1 MAMTLLT
8 GGASSG
14 KSRTAVRLA
23 ADTGRPVTVIATAE
37 AGDEEMAERI
47 ARHRAERPLTWRVLE
62 EPLDVAGA
70 LAGAGDDVVIVDCL
84 TLWVSN
90 LLGAGRSDEEIR
102 TLARAAADACAG
114 RPAPTIVVT
123 NEVGSG
129 LVPMHPVGRRY
140 RDVLG
145 GVNATFAGE
154 AAQVALL
161 VAGRA
166 VVLPEVSDTVALP

>member
-14 KSRTAVRLA
+14 KSRAAVGLA
-23 ADTGRPVTVIATAE
+23 VASGRPVTLVATAE
-37 AGDEEMAERI
+37 ARDEEMAARI
-47 ARHRAERPLTWRVLE
+47 ARHRAERPLTWRVRE
-62 EPLDVAGA
+62 EPIDVVGA
-70 LAGAGDDVVIVDCL
+70 VARAGDDVVIVDCL

-90 LLGAGRSDEEIR
+90 LLGAERADEEIDA
-102 TLARAAADACAG
+102 LAREAATACAE
-114 RPAPTIVVT
+114 RRAPTIVVT

-129 LVPMHPVGRRY
+129 IVPMHPVGRRY

-145 GVNATFAGE
+145 GVNATFAGA
-154 AAQVALL
+154 AAQVALM

-166 VVLPEVSDTVALP
+166 VVLQDASDAVVLS

>member
-14 KSRTAVRLA
+14 KSRAAVGLA
-23 ADTGRPVTVIATAE
+23 AASGRRVTLVATAE
-37 AGDEEMAERI
+37 ARDEEMAARI
-47 ARHRAERPLTWRVLE
+47 ARHRAERPSTWRVLE
-62 EPLDVAGA
+62 EPIDVAGA
-70 LAGAGDDVVIVDCL
+70 VADAGDDVVIVDCL

-90 LLGAGRSDEEIR
+90 LLGAGRADEEID
-102 TLARAAADACAG
+102 TLAREAAAACAD
-114 RPAPTIVVT
+114 RRTPTIVVT

-129 LVPMHPVGRRY
+129 IVPMHPVSRRY

-145 GVNATFAGE
+145 GVNATFAG
-154 AAQVALL
+154 AATQVALM

-166 VVLPEVSDTVALP
+166 VVLQDASATVVLS